1 MYRGLRDYIYYYLII
16 CYFVYLWGCNLNIIE
31 VSMWYF
37 VLLLIKI
44 RVNFI
49 ICKGLCNYVVGVRLY
64 IYNVMIDRLIY
75 VCYIVY
81 YFIVFKYIIV
91 VFMCL
96 KGRNIKIEYI
106 NDKCKCEIYWY
117 ESIGENIIENFIYVL
132 LINV

>member
-1 MYRGLRDYIYYYLII
+1 
-16 CYFVYLWGCNLNIIE
+16 
-31 VSMWYF
+31 
-37 VLLLIKI
+37 
-44 RVNFI
+44 
-49 ICKGLCNYVVGVRLY
+49 
-64 IYNVMIDRLIY
+64 MIDRLIY

-91 VFMCL
+91 VFICL
-96 KGRNIKIEYI
+96 KGKNIKIEYI

>member
-1 MYRGLRDYIYYYLII
+1 MVF
-16 CYFVYLWGCNLNIIE
+16 CFVIN
-31 VSMWYF
+31 
-37 VLLLIKI
+37 KI

-106 NDKCKCEIYWY
+106 NDKCKCEI
-117 ESIGENIIENFIYVL
+117 F
-132 LINV
+132 